1 MINLKTMRSK
11 HDIKDII
18 LKADKNLL
26 KNNLT
31 IAKDLYNQVL
41 NTNPQHID
49 SLNKLAGIY
58 YQLGDLKKS
67 IEFFKKVIAINPSNP
82 ETHRNLSVC
91 YIALG
96 DLDNSYNHDVKFLR
110 LKSSSV
116 KTNADLDKLIPQL
129 AKKIQK
135 QNYVPTFFDN
145 ATLRH
150 LLKDKNSETDYCDIF
165 LNSQNSRE
173 NRFISYSDRLR
184 ISKSF
189 LNNRS
194 FEGLPFLTSQGT
206 HSLIKW
212 KNIPIFK
219 TTFDLNIYM
228 MIIEEIKPD
237 IIIELGSGLG
247 GSAIWLADI
256 AKALEL
262 NTQIFSLDI
271 HKPELK
277 HPNVTFLKQDLNN
290 IEDLKKAVSWEELKG
305 KKILIEDAHVNILN
319 VLNFFNTY
327 LNKNDYLIIEDSRSK
342 ENIIKQFVNGKDD
355 KYKSDQFFLDFF
367 GTNIT
372 CCIDSIFKCF

>member
-1 MINLKTMRSK
+1 MNSKNSLKN
-11 HDIKDII
+11 II
-18 LKADKNLL
+18 LNADKYLL

-31 IAKDLYNQVL
+31 VAKDLYNQVL
-41 NTNPQHID
+41 DTFPKHVD
-49 SLNKLAGIY
+49 SLNKLAAIHF
-58 YQLGDLKKS
+58 QLGDLKKS
-67 IEFFKKVIAINPSNP
+67 IEFFKKVIAINPNNP
-82 ETHRNLSVC
+82 EVHKNLRVC
-91 YIALG
+91 YSALG
-96 DLDNSYNHDVKFLR
+96 DLDNSWKHYEEFLR

-116 KTNADLDKLIPQL
+116 KTKANLDKLIPQL
-129 AKKIQK
+129 IKKLKK
-135 QNYVPTFFDN
+135 QNDVPTFFDN

-165 LNSQNSRE
+165 LNSQNSRQ
-173 NRFISYSDRLR
+173 NRFITHSDRLR

-194 FEGLPFLTSQGT
+194 FEGLPLLASQGT

-212 KNIPIFK
+212 KDIPIFK

-256 AKALEL
+256 AKALDL
-262 NTQIFSLDI
+262 NTHIFSLDI

-290 IEDLKKAVSWEELKG
+290 IEDLKKAVSWDKLKG
-305 KKILIEDAHVNILN
+305 KKILIEDAHTNILN
-319 VLNFFNTY
+319 VLNFFNTH
-327 LNKNDYLIIEDSRSK
+327 LNKNDYLIIEDSGSK
-342 ENIIKQFVNGKDD
+342 GNTIKQFVNGKDD
-355 KYKSDQFFLDFF
+355 KYKADQFYLDFF

-372 CCIDSIFKCF
+372 CCVDSIFKCF